1 MIKITAV
8 FHSLFSKRGAI
19 QYGLTKGRWFG
30 KTEKSKKAKR
40 HEIDTPLNRVLRAEG
55 VSEKVIKRPMRLR
68 DNIKIVKLTQSI
80 IMLQSASNRGLQ
92 RNNITKAALRAFQ

>member
-55 VSEKVIKRPMRLR
+55 VSEKVIKRLMRLR

-92 RNNITKAALRAFQ
+92 RNNITKAALRAF